1 MQFEYIVYHSLRYCP
16 TLDDFLTD
24 LLQSFVSSLIPNTLD
39 RKVNVLLKFLRK
51 HRCLIII
58 DDLQMLFQQGQFAG
72 QYQAEFEEYYLLFKQ
87 IAELSHAS
95 RLLLITGEQP
105 EDAITTR
112 HKFTRC
118 LKIGGLGESAKQIL
132 RDKELSDKQVW
143 DTLIEKYQSHPLW
156 LEMTATMI
164 QDLFAGKVTEFLAY
178 PDLILS
184 NAIASQLSRLWIRL
198 TESEKQ
204 VMNYLAQQDDAVTV
218 SQILQAIPH
227 PPTEL
232 LKAIESLKR
241 RCFLEDTLNLVGA
254 SNMENYG
261 SALLKINSIFKHYLS
276 SLPLL
281 PT

>member
-1 MQFEYIVYHSLRYCP
+1 
-16 TLDDFLTD
+16 
-24 LLQSFVSSLIPNTLD
+24 
-39 RKVNVLLKFLRK
+39 
-51 HRCLIII
+51 
-58 DDLQMLFQQGQFAG
+58 
-72 QYQAEFEEYYLLFKQ
+72 
-87 IAELSHAS
+87 
-95 RLLLITGEQP
+95 
-105 EDAITTR
+105 
-112 HKFTRC
+112 
-118 LKIGGLGESAKQIL
+118 
-132 RDKELSDKQVW
+132 
-143 DTLIEKYQSHPLW
+143 
-156 LEMTATMI
+156 
-164 QDLFAGKVTEFLAY
+164 
-178 PDLILS
+178 LILS

-281 PT
+281 PTWTWNLALLSSQAQPQAIAPPATNQEALRSPSSPIKIDDDADDDANERDDDVAGDDWIKIRTYVVSSLIA

>member
-1 MQFEYIVYHSLRYCP
+1 LFKPKAIA
-16 TLDDFLTD
+16 FLTD
-24 LLQSFVSSLIPNTLD
+24 LLQSFISSIIPNTLD
-39 RKVNVLLKFLRK
+39 RQVNLLLKFLRK

-58 DDLQMLFQQGQFAG
+58 DDLEMLFQQGQLAG
-72 QYQAEFEEYYLLFKQ
+72 QYQAEFEGYYLLFKQ

-95 RLLLITGEQP
+95 SLLLITSEQP
-105 EDAITTR
+105 EDEIATR

-118 LKIGGLGESAKQIL
+118 LKLTGLGESAKQLL
-132 RDKELSDKQVW
+132 RDKELSDEQMW

-164 QDLFAGKVTEFLAY
+164 QELFAGKVTEFLTY

-198 TESEKQ
+198 SESEKQ
-204 VMNYLAQQDDAVTV
+204 VMNYLAKQEDAVTL
-218 SQILQAIPH
+218 SQILQEISH

-232 LKAIESLKR
+232 LKAIQSLKR
-241 RCFLEDTLNLVGA
+241 RCLLEDTPNLVGA
-254 SNMENYG
+254 THVENYR